1 MRTNISSSRLVRL
14 LGDWTPGDAEASGM
28 DLAERL
34 GLWVNAFDAI
44 GLQAAHQ
51 SIRTLTAAAPARPPG
66 PPHIPTQ
73 DAAEDLAQVRAFL
86 ARLIAKA
93 PDAFTEADTSYAPYH
108 QLHLKLQRDMDQ
120 AIAPLRDR
128 VRQALSRVSP
138 RLRQLAALDA
148 VLEQVIAPR
157 EQALLPTV
165 STLIA
170 RRFEQLRHTEGW
182 REVFGNDWRQALLS
196 ELDLRLE
203 PVVGL
208 LDALRNDSKN
218 QL

>member
-1 MRTNISSSRLVRL
+1 
-14 LGDWTPGDAEASGM
+14 M
-28 DLAERL
+28 DVAERL

-44 GLQAAHQ
+44 GLQAAQQ
-51 SIRTLTAAAPARPPG
+51 SISAFTSVAPGRPAETVQASAKTLTEELVRVRTA
-66 PPHIPTQ
+66 
-73 DAAEDLAQVRAFL
+73 LAK
-86 ARLIAKA
+86 LIAKA
-93 PDAFTEADTSYAPYH
+93 PDSLTADSTSYAPYH
-108 QLHLKLQRDMDQ
+108 QLQLKVQREMEQ

-128 VRQALSRVSP
+128 VRQTLSRLSP

-170 RRFEQLRHTEGW
+170 RRFEQLRHTDDWIET
-182 REVFGNDWRQALLS
+182 FASDWRQALLS

-203 PVVGL
+203 PVTGL
-208 LDALRNDSKN
+208 VDALRNEPMN
-218 QL
+218 QP